1 MKNYMVKYRYSESWV
16 NRNGFQ
22 VSGTMYNNEQIF
34 NSHQEAM
41 SFIEDIKNGNNSIY
55 ELKLIVTEV
64 FDFLT

>member
-64 FDFLT
+64 FDFLD